1 MCVSVRSG
9 VATQVAVLE
18 GRSLVEHYVSRPTD
32 TSAQIDGNI
41 YLGKVQNV
49 LPGMEAAFV
58 DIGTPK
64 NGVLY
69 RDDVVFDETE
79 IEGRRPKIERL
90 LRNGQPVVVRSEE
103 HTSELQSPMYL
114 VCRLL
119 LEKKKKTINR
129 IHI

>member
-1 MCVSVRSG
+1 G

-32 TSAQIDGNI
+32 TTSAIDGNI

-58 DIGTPK
+58 DMRTPK

-69 RDDVVFDETE
+69 RDDVVFDETA
-79 IEGRRPKIERL
+79 IEGKRHKIEQMARSS
-90 LRNGQPVVVRSEE
+90 QSVVVQV
-103 HTSELQSPMYL
+103 TKNPIGTKGA
-114 VCRLL
+114 RLTQEVSL
-119 LEKKKKTINR
+119 AGR
-129 IHI
+129 FVVM

>member
-1 MCVSVRSG
+1 M
-9 VATQVAVLE
+9 AVLE

-32 TSAQIDGNI
+32 TTTQIDGNI

-79 IEGRRPKIERL
+79 IEARRPKIERL
-90 LRNGQPVVVRSEE
+90 LRNGNISAIG
-103 HTSELQSPMYL
+103 S
-114 VCRLL
+114 RLG
-119 LEKKKKTINR
+119 TR
-129 IHI
+129 AAVAR

>member
-1 MCVSVRSG
+1 EGRRTGRYLTCVRVRPG
-9 VATQVAVLE
+9 VARQVGVVE

-32 TSAQIDGNI
+32 TTTPIDGNI

-64 NGVLY
+64 SGVLY

-90 LRNGQPVVVRSEE
+90 LRNGQSVVV
-103 HTSELQSPMYL
+103 Q
-114 VCRLL
+114 
-119 LEKKKKTINR
+119 
-129 IHI
+129 